1 MMNNVIIFSD
11 VAIVRAG
18 LNFLIGSFDD
28 FEILSTTGTI
38 DDIPDVQDQGVTWVV
53 HAREATIQTIL
64 SYLKTPGPIL
74 FVQDVDEE
82 SNNIAH
88 GLEHSWGIVSS
99 TISPEGLRAAIL
111 AVSNGLIVHSSQK
124 TAALSAGLGP
134 GDTPTPLVDPLTE
147 REQMV
152 LEKLAAGLPNKQIA
166 QALDISENTVK
177 FHISSIYSK
186 LNASSRTDALRKGAK
201 LGLVAL

>member
-1 MMNNVIIFSD
+1 MINVIIFSD

-18 LNFLIGSFDD
+18 LSFLIGSFDD
-28 FEILSTTGTI
+28 FEIIATTGSI
-38 DDIPDVQDQGVTWVV
+38 DELADVQDQGVTLVV
-53 HAREATIQTIL
+53 HAREATLQNIL
-64 SYLKTPGPIL
+64 GNLRKPHPVL

-82 SNNIAH
+82 SNKITH
-88 GLEHSWGIVSS
+88 GLDHSWGIVSS
-99 TISPEGLRAAIL
+99 TISPEGLRSAIL

-124 TAALSAGLGP
+124 SAALSSILLPVDAVP
-134 GDTPTPLVDPLTE
+134 PLVDPLTE

-152 LEKLAAGLPNKQIA
+152 LEKLATGLANKQIA

>member
-1 MMNNVIIFSD
+1 MINVIIFSD

-18 LNFLIGSFDD
+18 LSFLIGSFDD
-28 FEILSTTGTI
+28 FEILATTGSI
-38 DDIPDVQDQGVTWVV
+38 DELADVQDQGVTLVI
-53 HAREATIQTIL
+53 HAREATLQNIL
-64 SYLKTPGPIL
+64 GNLRIPHPIL

-82 SNNIAH
+82 SNKITH
-88 GLEHSWGIVSS
+88 GLDHSWGIVSS

-124 TAALSAGLGP
+124 SAALSSNLLP
-134 GDTPTPLVDPLTE
+134 GDAVPPLVDPLTE

-152 LEKLAAGLPNKQIA
+152 LEKLATGLANKQIA